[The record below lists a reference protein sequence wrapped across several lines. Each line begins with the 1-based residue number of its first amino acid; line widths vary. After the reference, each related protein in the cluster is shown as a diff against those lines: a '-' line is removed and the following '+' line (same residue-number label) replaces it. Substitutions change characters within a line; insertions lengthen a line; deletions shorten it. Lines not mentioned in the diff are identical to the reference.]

1 VEKIVMSLTQLQINQ
16 PEDVEIFQQI
26 IADYCQT
33 WSTLPNSDRPNWDKV
48 FALYASVAGLIFF
61 DAVTPHTFRTPAE
74 MKAVFPSVAK
84 LKLVPQDDLQV
95 YRAGDLVW
103 TTVSH
108 DIEAIAKDGTVLTM
122 TQRQT
127 SIWQQH
133 GDRWVMVHE
142 HLSQQSSLT

>member
-1 VEKIVMSLTQLQINQ
+1 VEKIVMSLAQLQVNQ
-16 PEDVEIFQQI
+16 SEDVKMFQQI

-33 WSTLPNSDRPNWDKV
+33 WSTLPNCDRPDWEKV
-48 FALYASVAGLIFF
+48 FTLYAPVTGLIFF
-61 DAVTPHTFRTPAE
+61 DAVTPHTFQTPIE

-84 LKLVPQDDLQV
+84 LKLVPQDNLQV

-108 DIEAIAKDGTVLTM
+108 DIEAIAKDGTALTM

-133 GDRWVMVHE
+133 QGRWVMVHE